1 MSEVGILEFGDNEFI
16 RSVIAGLEDIKP
28 ELLRVGQL
36 SHPSTPP
43 CRVIVDRVSFCD
55 PFLRHVMRYWSL
67 GGAYVLNNPFFT
79 LVFDKLSEMLFYD
92 RLSIAHARTVL
103 LPRANRAEDVRE
115 IVAEPDWG
123 AIEERIGFPCILK
136 PVDGYAWQDVFRVEN
151 PATLRTLY
159 ESLKE
164 SRTLIVQELIAYTDY
179 FRAFCVNRRDVKL
192 VRWTPQ
198 PFDRGEYA
206 MLDPSDTG
214 SVHTIIQ
221 QKTVALNAALGLDFN
236 AVEWCL
242 TADGTPTIIDSY
254 NDVPDV
260 RPEKLPPD
268 CYTWVVDRFCECI
281 REKLASGETNSLGSP
296 PHALETGA
304 PPG

>member
-1 MSEVGILEFGDNEFI
+1 MSEVGILEFGDNDFI
-16 RSVIAGLEDIKP
+16 RSVVAGLPGVTSEFI
-28 ELLRVGQL
+28 RVGQL
-36 SHPSTPP
+36 SHPSPPP

-55 PFLRHVMRYWSL
+55 PFLRHIMRYWSL

-103 LPRANRAEDVRE
+103 LPRANRGEDVRE

-123 AIEERIGFPCILK
+123 VIEERIGFPCILK

-151 PATLRTLY
+151 PATLRSLY

-164 SRTLIVQELIAYTDY
+164 RRTLIVQELIAYTGY
-179 FRAFCVNRRDVKL
+179 FRAFCVNRRDVML

-206 MLDPSDTG
+206 MLDPSDAG

-221 QKTVALNAALGLDFN
+221 EKTVALNAALGLDFN
-236 AVEWCL
+236 TVEWCL
-242 TADGTPTIIDSY
+242 AADGTPTIIDSY

-260 RPEKLPPD
+260 RREKLPPD
-268 CYTWVVDRFCECI
+268 CYNWVVDRFCACI
-281 REKLASGETNSLGSP
+281 REKLASGETNSLGSLP
-296 PHALETGA
+296 PALQTGT